1 MKEVKNIIVPCWVY
15 ENDQGIPDD
24 VCDYFVNKYQNAKT
38 TSGKTD
44 GKNKELIDKK
54 VRDVK
59 KIDLPPYTGVTSYL
73 IAAAL
78 DANFQNWKYDITFCS
93 QSEYLIY
100 ARNGK
105 YTTHVDYSFA
115 QNQEYVRKL
124 TCITILNDGFKGG
137 LFYILNGSGEKFFPP
152 QKKGDIIVF
161 PSSTLHGCETIYEG
175 QRHAVVAWMNGRQFV

>member
-1 MKEVKNIIVPCWVY
+1 MKVVKSLIVPCWVY
-15 ENDQGIPDD
+15 QDDQGIPHD
-24 VCDYFVNKYQNAKT
+24 VCDYFINKYKNQKTTKAKT
-38 TSGKTD
+38 DSLK
-44 GKNKELIDKK
+44 KEVVNKK
-54 VRDVK
+54 VRDVH
-59 KIDLPPYTGVTSYL
+59 KIDLPPYTGVASYL

-93 QSEYLIY
+93 QAEYLIY
-100 ARNGK
+100 KRNGK

-175 QRHAVVAWMNGRQFV
+175 QRHAVVAWMNGKQFI